1 MLLTSAYR
9 QGLSER
15 ERGQGLHP
23 SRQEDQL
30 YQVKSTCRSMN
41 IENLNMTLLDTTIR
55 TVMYV
60 IRIPPGQFSV
70 DDVYR
75 RRWRHVQHLAEQFW
89 RRWIRLYLPTLQ
101 ERHKWSAV
109 KRNIKVGDLVLLL
122 DENTP
127 RNLWP
132 LAIVKEVNTGR
143 DALVRSVRVKT
154 RVTELVRPITKVVLL
169 EGVGETL

>member
-1 MLLTSAYR
+1 M
-9 QGLSER
+9 E
-15 ERGQGLHP
+15 
-23 SRQEDQL
+23 
-30 YQVKSTCRSMN
+30 
-41 IENLNMTLLDTTIR
+41 
-55 TVMYV
+55 
-60 IRIPPGQFSV
+60 
-70 DDVYR
+70 
-75 RRWRHVQHLAEQFW
+75 
-89 RRWIRLYLPTLQ
+89 RLYLPTLQ

-109 KRNIKVGDLVLLL
+109 ERNVRVGDLVLLL

-154 RVTELVRPITKVVLL
+154 RVTELLHPITKVVLL

>member
-1 MLLTSAYR
+1 MFCETEAIVNGRPLTKLSDDIDDPLPLTPNHLLLLR
-9 QGLSER
+9 DG
-15 ERGQGLHP
+15 
-23 SRQEDQL
+23 SRIL
-30 YQVKSTCRSMN
+30 
-41 IENLNMTLLDTTIR
+41 
-55 TVMYV
+55 
-60 IRIPPGQFSV
+60 PGQFSV

-132 LAIVKEVNTGR
+132 LAIVKEANTGR